1 MIARLILLYLF
12 IFCCGSDRVSINVL
26 CVLLVLH
33 VTPFIIQLTI
43 CMWISD
49 ITCVHRVMYMW
60 TAYVAMFIMVGS
72 VMRVDNLHLIVL
84 CFVLSPF

>member
-1 MIARLILLYLF
+1 MWRDRSSNFALFFFVVVVDQIGSRLMF
-12 IFCCGSDRVSINVL
+12 

-49 ITCVHRVMYMW
+49 ITCVHRLTYMW
-60 TAYVAMFIMVGS
+60 TAYVVMFITVGS

-84 CFVLSPF
+84 CFVLS